1 MEAYQT
7 IHSDLCGP
15 MPIDSVG
22 GSRYFVT
29 FLDDFSRYTHVY
41 FIKQKNEV
49 LQKFKEF
56 VNLTTN
62 LTGKQVKNLRCDNG
76 GEYQSICFDNYL
88 KEEGIFHQTTVPDN
102 PSQNG
107 IAERMNHTLVEAARS
122 MMYHANMP
130 QKFWAEAINTA
141 VYLRN
146 SSPTISL
153 KGVTPY
159 ESLYGEKPDVSNL
172 KFFGCAAYVHV
183 AKQKR
188 KKYLL
193 DILMGLRDISC
204 LICHLVIL
212 SGVEMSYLLNRPFM
226 ILVQKEQSLI
236 CSILMDSNLK
246 IPLKMKH

>member
-1 MEAYQT
+1 M
-7 IHSDLCGP
+7 L
-15 MPIDSVG
+15 PIDSVG
-22 GSRYFVT
+22 GSHYFVT
-29 FLDDFSRYTHVY
+29 FIDDFSRYTHVL

-62 LTGKQVKNLRCDNG
+62 LTGKQVKNLRSDNG

-88 KEEGIFHQTTVPDN
+88 KEQEIFHQTTVTDN
-102 PSQNG
+102 PAQNG
-107 IAERMNHTLVEAARS
+107 IAERMNRTLVEAARS

-130 QKFWAEAINTA
+130 QKFWAEAVNTA

-146 SSPTISL
+146 RSPTISL

-172 KFFGCAAYVHV
+172 KVFGCAAYIHV

-188 KKYLL
+188 KKF
-193 DILMGLRDISC
+193 DPKS
-204 LICHLVIL
+204 
-212 SGVEMSYLLNRPFM
+212 
-226 ILVQKEQSLI
+226 QKAVFVG
-236 CSILMDSNLK
+236 
-246 IPLKMKH
+246 